1 MMLGWVAPTSY
12 DYDYDGGCLGVAV
25 SVDEAEIEKAER
37 NLSTSEKILIVS
49 LFLNVAALA
58 WSVYQFRETAR

>member
-1 MMLGWVAPTSY
+1 MMLGWVDPVAEISV
-12 DYDYDGGCLGVAV
+12 YDGGCLGVAV

-58 WSVYQFRETAR
+58 WSVYQFREGR